1 MEVTMNN
8 KQIESQFIIY
18 KNKEGN
24 VSVDVVLKDETIWIT
39 QKGMAQLFDVNVPA
53 ICKHLDNIFSDLELE
68 YSSTVSKMEIVQKE
82 GNRNV
87 KRSLDL
93 YNLDAII
100 AVGYRVNSKKATQF
114 RIWATNVLKEYMIK
128 GFIID
133 KEKMKNGHSFGKDYF
148 DELLETI
155 KEIRLSERRQYQ
167 KITDIF
173 ESTSVDYNSESEEAY
188 TFFKIVQNKLHYA
201 ITGKTA
207 AELIYERVDSNLLH
221 MGLTNWKNSPDG
233 KIYKYDISIA
243 KNYLSEDEMKGLE
256 RLTITFLDYAE
267 DMAYEQKVMTMKDW
281 IAETDELLKFRK
293 KRVLNHAGKISH
305 EQALEKA
312 NKEYEKFRVKQDA
325 EYISSMDEMLE
336 QYLIES
342 NKNK

>member
-1 MEVTMNN
+1 MDN
-8 KQIESQFIIY
+8 KQIETQFIIY

-24 VSVDVVLKDETIWIT
+24 VSVDVILRNETIWIT
-39 QKGMAQLFDVNVPA
+39 KKGMSELFE
-53 ICKHLDNIFSDLELE
+53 CSTDNIGLHLKNIYLEHELE
-68 YSSTVSKMEIVQKE
+68 KEATTEDFSVVRKE
-82 GNRNV
+82 GDRQV
-87 KRSLDL
+87 KRTLEF

-133 KEKMKNGHSFGKDYF
+133 KEKMKNGSTFGKDYF

-173 ESTSVDYNSESEEAY
+173 ESTSVDYNAESEEAY

-207 AELIYERVDSNLLH
+207 AELIYERVDAKLEH

-233 KIYKYDISIA
+233 KIYKYDIGIA
-243 KNYLSEDEMKGLE
+243 KNYLQEDEIKGLE
-256 RLTITFLDYAE
+256 RLKISYLDYAE
-267 DMAYEQKVMTMKDW
+267 DMAYENKVMTMNDW
-281 IAETDELLKFRK
+281 INATDDLLTFRK
-293 KRVLNHAGKISH
+293 KKILEHSGKISH
-305 EQALEKA
+305 KQAMQKA
-312 NKEYEKFRVKQDA
+312 SEEYSKFRVRQDE

-336 QYLIES
+336 QYLIE
-342 NKNK
+342 NQKN